1 MKNKGQGSVVLPSR
15 REYSE
20 AFKRK
25 VVSEVG
31 SGELTREAARRK
43 YGIAGGSTVQTWCLK
58 YGMFERLGVK
68 VTVRSSKELN
78 ETKDLRERVRQLE
91 KALADEKLKTMA
103 LETLIEVA
111 ERDLKVP
118 IRKKSGAKQ

>member
-1 MKNKGQGSVVLPSR
+1 
-15 REYSE
+15 
-20 AFKRK
+20 
-25 VVSEVG
+25 
-31 SGELTREAARRK
+31 
-43 YGIAGGSTVQTWCLK
+43 LK